1 MNIAAE
7 IEKIRAHLESLRALW
22 TDLAANGKHAD
33 AVGVETEMEAM
44 RRASARYEV
53 QLQAEQ
59 VGAARARAVAAADAT
74 RGQIEAHKAAR
85 AELQLVVADIEA
97 AAKALDAAMARVT
110 PAWNRC
116 VSTYPRHETF
126 KDSAMQEAYDQ
137 ALGSN
142 RYPNFEPLRLAVRL
156 PLVLDTLRGYTV
168 GGPGHILAAA
178 DTRF

>member
-7 IEKIRAHLESLRALW
+7 IEKIRAHLEALRALW
-22 TDLAANGKHAD
+22 NNLAAEGKHSEA
-33 AVGVETEMEAM
+33 ASVENEVAALE
-44 RRASARYEV
+44 RASARYEV

-59 VGAARARAVAAADAT
+59 VGAARARAVAAADAQ
-74 RGQIEAHKAAR
+74 RGQIEAHRVAR

-126 KDSAMQEAYDQ
+126 RDSAQQAAYEE

>member
-1 MNIAAE
+1 MSQLEN
-7 IEKIRAHLESLRALW
+7 IRAQISRLRDKW
-22 TDLAANGKHAD
+22 TELAGKGNHAE
-33 AVGVETEMEAM
+33 AVGVENEIDALE
-44 RRASARYEV
+44 RASLRHEV
-53 QLQAEQ
+53 QAE
-59 VGAARARAVAAADAT
+59 AERTENARARALAAATAT
-74 RGQIEAHKAAR
+74 LAGIETHKAAR
-85 AELQLVVADIEA
+85 AELEGVVSDIEA

-142 RYPNFEPLRLAVRL
+142 LYPSFQPLRLAVRL